1 MRCTCLDIQCCCS
14 YNNIM
19 TNELKLEWHESKRK
33 STLEKRGL
41 DFEMARLV
49 FSDPKIKEYADDR
62 TNYGE
67 PRVRAYGM
75 CLGSCLRVVYT
86 MRGDVH
92 RIISMHKVHKNERE
106 KYYD

>member
-1 MRCTCLDIQCCCS
+1 MKK
-14 YNNIM
+14 
-19 TNELKLEWHESKRK
+19 ELKFEWHEPKRQA
-33 STLEKRGL
+33 TLLERGL
-41 DFEMARLV
+41 DFEIARIV
-49 FSDPKIKEYADDR
+49 FSDPKVKEYADERVD
-62 TNYGE
+62 YGE

-92 RIISMHKVHKNERE
+92 RIISMHKVHKKEQE